1 VIAPFQTIVF
11 PECSDIC
18 VVAIPI
24 VSENHVPVDIALP
37 EEIITCNVERQR
49 EYITGRMCAE
59 HAIKTLTGNAAR
71 VHRDNAGVPIWPTDL
86 VGSIA
91 HTSRFACAA
100 VALQSHRQHVGI
112 DIERVIAHEHVDDV
126 LSICCALD
134 EVADDRTPL
143 NATLLFSSKEA
154 FFKAY
159 YRMIGSTIEFTDV
172 AASPLNTPNTLR
184 LSSIRALGQLP
195 AGYSTNVY
203 YRTYHDHVITLSV

>member
-1 VIAPFQTIVF
+1 MIAPFQTIVF

-18 VVAIPI
+18 VVALPI
-24 VSENHVPVDIALP
+24 VSEDHIPVDIALP
-37 EEIITCNVERQR
+37 VDLIACSAERQR

-71 VHRDNAGVPIWPTDL
+71 VPRDNAGVPVWPTDL

-100 VALQSHRQHVGI
+100 VALQSLRQHVGI
-112 DIERVIAHEHVDDV
+112 DIEYVIAHEHVEDV
-126 LSICCALD
+126 LSVCCTPD
-134 EVADDRTPL
+134 EIYNDRTPL
-143 NATLLFSSKEA
+143 NATILFSSKEA

-172 AASPLNTPNTLR
+172 AASPLNAPNTLR

-195 AGYSTNVY
+195 AGFSTNVY